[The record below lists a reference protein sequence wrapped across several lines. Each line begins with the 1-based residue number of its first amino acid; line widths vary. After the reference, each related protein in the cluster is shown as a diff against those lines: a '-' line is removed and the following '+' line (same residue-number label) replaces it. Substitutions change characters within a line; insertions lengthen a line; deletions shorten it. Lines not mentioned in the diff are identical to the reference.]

1 MLPIDKACARV
12 QFIGRIHGPMH
23 AQRAYTRSACIHAPT
38 PAILGISLSTPD
50 ITQLPRHLVTGVRV
64 VFGQTYSPAALK
76 RQRWTRWPTPPV
88 EPLRHP
94 VVISKHMPQDSPLLF
109 KLRMPVDSGSRT

>member
-23 AQRAYTRSACIHAPT
+23 AQRAYTRTTCIHAPT

-50 ITQLPRHLVTGVRV
+50 ITQLPRHLCHRGESGVRTDILPRSV
-64 VFGQTYSPAALK
+64 ETSTLDSLADT
-76 RQRWTRWPTPPV
+76 TR
-88 EPLRHP
+88 
-94 VVISKHMPQDSPLLF
+94 
-109 KLRMPVDSGSRT
+109 